1 MWNTAA
7 SILCSSSS
15 SACSSSLSSS
25 SRTAANILIRA
36 HSNIQRQNY
45 SCSRHSKAKPHYHHH
60 HHTQSFPQ
68 SQISIAIL
76 ASIAV
81 STGVCVVSDSSKATL
96 ADDSGGAGA
105 DSSTTTTKKKSNNK
119 TSSSSQFRSRKLTT
133 VIHPKKKYGS
143 FATGGDKVKKK
154 KGTENAQLALVAR
167 QKIIYPTEL
176 EYVATD
182 DDDDDDD
189 INNGFNGIKKKK
201 KKKKSIKSTEDK
213 EVNASVEDLM
223 IGSHTCH
230 GIEPS
235 SYHHLID
242 PITETL
248 NLFTSKINQDRGCV
262 VLNYCPM
269 PVPKNK
275 KPTVNHHLFAVFDGH
290 GDGGEFISEFV
301 MNELIR
307 LLGKHPDF
315 DSTPK
320 KALIETFLQIEDN
333 IENDPFLEALY
344 CGTTA
349 CVVLVRQNVLY
360 IANIGDSR
368 AILSRGMRRNKQA
381 DLPLY
386 TPTASTR
393 QTIELTQDQKP
404 NLQSE
409 KERIENEYG
418 GYVSP
423 GNSNT
428 GIPAR
433 VWSSVDKRDLGLAM
447 SRSLGDLSLK
457 KSGVIATPVV
467 SSYKLHGDEEFL
479 VIASDGLWEYMDSE
493 EVVDLVA
500 TASTTTASKT
510 SSASEDDTSVSFSSS
525 CNAKKAS
532 EALIK
537 ESAKRWRY
545 YDGNYRDDI
554 TAIVIRLDKLREEQ
568 EENEKKKEGK

>member
-15 SACSSSLSSS
+15 LACSSSLSSS

-45 SCSRHSKAKPHYHHH
+45 SCSRHSKAKANPHYNCHY
-60 HHTQSFPQ
+60 TRSLPQ

-81 STGVCVVSDSSKATL
+81 STGVCVVSDNSRATL
-96 ADDSGGAGA
+96 ADDSSSGAGA
-105 DSSTTTTKKKSNNK
+105 DSSTTTKKKSNNNK

-143 FATGGDKVKKK
+143 FAAGGDKVKKKK
-154 KGTENAQLALVAR
+154 KGTENAQLVASVAR

-176 EYVATD
+176 EYVTTD
-182 DDDDDDD
+182 DNDDDN
-189 INNGFNGIKKKK
+189 INSGFNRIKKKSL
-201 KKKKSIKSTEDK
+201 KSIEEEDI
-213 EVNASVEDLM
+213 EVTASVEDLM

-269 PVPKNK
+269 SGGVS
-275 KPTVNHHLFAVFDGH
+275 VNHHLFAVFDGH

-315 DSTPK
+315 ESAPK

-368 AILSRGMRRNKQA
+368 AILSRRMRRNKH
-381 DLPLY
+381 PS
-386 TPTASTR
+386 TTR

-467 SSYKLHGDEEFL
+467 SSYELHGDEEFI

-493 EVVDLVA
+493 EVVDLVVA
-500 TASTTTASKT
+500 AST
-510 SSASEDDTSVSFSSS
+510 SEDDTSVSFSSS
-525 CNAKKAS
+525 CCNAKKAS

-554 TAIVIRLDKLREEQ
+554 TAIVIRLDKLRDEQ
-568 EENEKKKEGK
+568 EENEKKKKANE

>member
-15 SACSSSLSSS
+15 LACSSSLSSS

-45 SCSRHSKAKPHYHHH
+45 SCSRHSKAKANPHYNYHY
-60 HHTQSFPQ
+60 TRSLPQ

-81 STGVCVVSDSSKATL
+81 STGVCVVSDNSRATL
-96 ADDSGGAGA
+96 ADDSSSGAGA
-105 DSSTTTTKKKSNNK
+105 DSSTTTTKKKSNNSK

-143 FATGGDKVKKK
+143 FAAGGDKVKKKKK
-154 KGTENAQLALVAR
+154 KGTENAQLVASVAR

-176 EYVATD
+176 EYVTTD
-182 DDDDDDD
+182 DNDDDN
-189 INNGFNGIKKKK
+189 INSGFNRIKKKSL
-201 KKKKSIKSTEDK
+201 KSIEEEDK
-213 EVNASVEDLM
+213 EVTASVEDLM

-269 PVPKNK
+269 SGGVS
-275 KPTVNHHLFAVFDGH
+275 VNHHLFAVFDGH

-315 DSTPK
+315 ESAPK
-320 KALIETFLQIEDN
+320 KALIETFLRIEDN

-368 AILSRGMRRNKQA
+368 AILSRRMRRNKH
-381 DLPLY
+381 PS
-386 TPTASTR
+386 TTR

-467 SSYKLHGDEEFL
+467 SSYELHGDEEFI

-493 EVVDLVA
+493 EVVDLVVA
-500 TASTTTASKT
+500 AST
-510 SSASEDDTSVSFSSS
+510 SEDDTSVSFSSS
-525 CNAKKAS
+525 CCNAKKAS

-554 TAIVIRLDKLREEQ
+554 TAIVIRLDKLRDEQ
-568 EENEKKKEGK
+568 EENEKKKKANE

>member
-45 SCSRHSKAKPHYHHH
+45 SCTRHSRAKVKPHYHHH
-60 HHTQSFPQ
+60 YTRSLPQ

-96 ADDSGGAGA
+96 ADDSSSGAGA
-105 DSSTTTTKKKSNNK
+105 ADSTTTTTTKKKSNNK

-143 FATGGDKVKKK
+143 FAAGGDKVKKK
-154 KGTENAQLALVAR
+154 KGTENAQLVAPVVAR

-176 EYVATD
+176 EYVTTD
-182 DDDDDDD
+182 DNDDDN
-189 INNGFNGIKKKK
+189 INSRFNGIKKK
-201 KKKKSIKSTEDK
+201 SLKSTEEEDK
-213 EVNASVEDLM
+213 EVTASVEDLM

-269 PVPKNK
+269 PGGVSVK
-275 KPTVNHHLFAVFDGH
+275 HHLFAVFDGH

-315 DSTPK
+315 DSAPK

-368 AILSRGMRRNKQA
+368 AILSRRMRRNKHDPA
-381 DLPLY
+381 DLPLH
-386 TPTASTR
+386 TPTASTTR

-467 SSYKLHGDEEFL
+467 SSYELHGDEEFI

-493 EVVDLVA
+493 EVVDLVVA
-500 TASTTTASKT
+500 AST
-510 SSASEDDTSVSFSSS
+510 SEDDTSVSFSSC

-554 TAIVIRLDKLREEQ
+554 TAIVIRLDKLRDEQ

>member
-45 SCSRHSKAKPHYHHH
+45 SCTRHSKAKAKPHYHHH
-60 HHTQSFPQ
+60 HHHYTRSLPQ

-96 ADDSGGAGA
+96 ADDSSSGAGA
-105 DSSTTTTKKKSNNK
+105 ADSTTTTTTKKKSNNK

-143 FATGGDKVKKK
+143 FAAGGDKVKKK
-154 KGTENAQLALVAR
+154 KGTENAQLVAPVVAR

-176 EYVATD
+176 EYVTTD
-182 DDDDDDD
+182 DNDDDN
-189 INNGFNGIKKKK
+189 INSRFNGIKKK
-201 KKKKSIKSTEDK
+201 SLKSTEEEDK
-213 EVNASVEDLM
+213 EVTASVEDLM

-269 PVPKNK
+269 PGGVSVK
-275 KPTVNHHLFAVFDGH
+275 HHLFAVFDGH

-315 DSTPK
+315 DSAPK

-368 AILSRGMRRNKQA
+368 AILSRRMRRNKHVPA
-381 DLPLY
+381 DLPLH
-386 TPTASTR
+386 TPTASTTR

-467 SSYKLHGDEEFL
+467 SSYELHGDEEFI

-493 EVVDLVA
+493 EVVDLVVA
-500 TASTTTASKT
+500 AST
-510 SSASEDDTSVSFSSS
+510 SEDDTSVSFSSC

-554 TAIVIRLDKLREEQ
+554 TAIVIRLDKLRDEQ
-568 EENEKKKEGK
+568 EENEKKKKANE